1 MLESGVR
8 PYSGEAEKAK
18 MTRGSIIILPSEIA
32 VLKLRSKFQ
41 RKTQSAVIQEIVQPI
56 VAQFENSNV
65 TDQEVFLQEI
75 EDHQNER
82 LRYSVNHFRD
92 TTFNVLRVED
102 APYDALHWVLPRTL
116 VDRVDQIAIRGTTD
130 YEMVLGCIVSDAI
143 GIRNSKPTL

>member
-8 PYSGEAEKAK
+8 PYSEAAEKAK

-41 RKTQSAVIQEIVQPI
+41 RKTQSAVIQEIVEPV
-56 VAQFENSNV
+56 VAQFENLTV

-82 LRYSVNHFRD
+82 MRHSANHFRELGVRGFD
-92 TTFNVLRVED
+92 VEY
-102 APYDALHWVLPRTL
+102 AAYDALHWVLPRTL
-116 VDRVDQIAIRGTTD
+116 VDRVDQIAVRGTTD

-143 GIRNSKPTL
+143 GIRPSS